1 MAAPT
6 LAQFIAS
13 QATGYETVREYIGAR
28 YVPVFANPIEWSD
41 TRGYEPLTIVLHQ
54 GNSYT
59 SMQAVPTGIDIEN
72 TAFWALTGNYNA
84 QVEAYRA
91 EVQQY
96 QQTVQGFDARITQN
110 ADDIATNMADIA
122 SNKTAITATTATAN
136 AANATA
142 TAANATAT
150 AAKKVTDKLKFSNTI
165 AGYVLF
171 QTSSND
177 TEQVSLVFYPV
188 EGTTDVRSNL
198 TAFKSGL
205 SFYINGQ
212 EIWMFDNSLRKISAR
227 SSNVDDCGFNS
238 AMSGSGAYGVGLF
251 STHGTGSE
259 ASTAAVEM
267 TDRSYIYRQD
277 GTIQANFNPIT
288 RITYPLT
295 DLQVALRNNIA
306 IISCN
311 GNTVN
316 LANPTEWQT
325 IATASQ
331 LGITASSG
339 ESVYGTANIDYE
351 GGSVATL
358 RFNSAGLAIRAS
370 GVSAGSHNVYGQV
383 VAAVNVTFTST
394 QALANEPMTLDDDGQ
409 PVPVPDAVP
418 ENSELMTFL
427 LDE

>member
-1 MAAPT
+1 MATPT
-6 LAQFIAS
+6 LEQFIAS
-13 QATGYETVREYIGAR
+13 QAANYDTVREYIGAR
-28 YVPVFANPIEWSD
+28 YVPVFANPVEWSD

-59 SMQAVPTGIDIEN
+59 SMQAVPTGIDIGN

-96 QQTVQGFDARITQN
+96 QQTVQGFDGRITEN
-110 ADDIATNMADIA
+110 TDDIAANMADIA
-122 SNKTAITATTATAN
+122 ANKTAIEATTDTAN

-142 TAANATAT
+142 TAAKN
-150 AAKKVTDKLKFSNTI
+150 VTDKLKFSNTI

-188 EGTTDVRSNL
+188 AGTTDVRSNL
-198 TAFKSGL
+198 TALKSGL
-205 SFYINGQ
+205 SFYVNGQ
-212 EIWMFDNSLRKISAR
+212 EIWSFEKSLQKITAR
-227 SSNVDDCGFNS
+227 SLAVDACGFN
-238 AMSGSGAYGVGLF
+238 AAKSGSGAYGVGLF

-259 ASTAAVEM
+259 ASTATVEM
-267 TDRSYIYRQD
+267 SDRSYIYRQN
-277 GTIQANFNPIT
+277 GTIQTSFNPIT

-311 GNTVN
+311 GSTIN
-316 LANPTEWQT
+316 LANPTEWQA

-331 LGITASSG
+331 LGISASSG

-394 QALANEPMTLDDDGQ
+394 QELANEPMTLDDDGQ

-418 ENSELMTFL
+418 ENAELMTFL

>member
-13 QATGYETVREYIGAR
+13 QAVGYETVREYIGAR

-59 SMQAVPTGIDIEN
+59 SMQAVPTGIDIGN

-122 SNKTAITATTATAN
+122 ANKTAIAATTATAN
-136 AANATA
+136 
-142 TAANATAT
+142 AANATAT

-198 TAFKSGL
+198 TALKSGL

-212 EIWMFDNSLRKISAR
+212 EIWTFDNSLRKISAR
-227 SSNVDDCGFNS
+227 SSNVDDCGFN
-238 AMSGSGAYGVGLF
+238 ATMSGSGAYGVGLF
-251 STHGTGSE
+251 STRGTGSE
-259 ASTAAVEM
+259 ASTATVEM
-267 TDRSYIYRQD
+267 SDRSYIYRQD
-277 GTIQANFNPIT
+277 GTIQASFNPIT

-418 ENSELMTFL
+418 ENAELMTFL